1 MSRDCVATGE
11 GGSVDVATAPLPPAA
26 APPPP
31 DRLRRTFM
39 LKLPI
44 CSAGTVD
51 LINTHHGSG
60 CIRLSAS
67 CLSLPCDDC
76 VSCSML
82 SSWLEPASRIRMHA
96 VPVVHRYAR

>member
-1 MSRDCVATGE
+1 MRTETDLSGWNCAMSRDCVATGE

-44 CSAGTVD
+44 YSAGNVD

-60 CIRLSAS
+60 WVHPPLCK
-67 CLSLPCDDC
+67 LPFIA
-76 VSCSML
+76 L
-82 SSWLEPASRIRMHA
+82 
-96 VPVVHRYAR
+96 